1 MDEITD
7 QRVILEAELRDL
19 KQELTNGDY
28 KIIKCM
34 EAYLVGDDM
43 PYDYDALIAHRK
55 NIRSNVEKVEMSMMK
70 QEV

>member
-19 KQELTNGDY
+19 KQELIEEDY

-34 EAYLVGDDM
+34 EAQLMGQTI
-43 PYDYDALIAHRK
+43 PYDYTKIINARNAKRLRIEALEINLK
-55 NIRSNVEKVEMSMMK
+55 SL
-70 QEV
+70 